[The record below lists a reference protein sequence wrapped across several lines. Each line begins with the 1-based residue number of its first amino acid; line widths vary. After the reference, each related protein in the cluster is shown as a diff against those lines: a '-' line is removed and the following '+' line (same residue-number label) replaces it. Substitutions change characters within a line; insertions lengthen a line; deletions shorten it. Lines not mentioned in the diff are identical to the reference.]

1 MLLTSASLRAQ
12 TPQEADTLFKTNR
25 YSQAM
30 EVYKKLLK
38 AKPKNDLYNFRIA
51 QCAYE
56 LKDFEQAITYFQKTS
71 DKYPLKN
78 YYLGEIFF
86 DNYRFDESVQAFMT
100 YLEKFNPED
109 TQITTAQ
116 RKLKQAE
123 LGAKFL
129 KRIEDVEIVDSMVVD
144 KKDFLNKIPVSTELG
159 SLKQMRLKLPGGSET
174 DKIEYITQRG
184 DRTWFSDTIGGQS
197 DLFTSYKLLDRWAP
211 AEKQITINTP
221 DNENYPFLMLDGV
234 TLCFASDGEGSLGGY
249 DIFIT
254 RFNTDANKFLPAEN
268 VGMPF
273 NSPFNDYMMIVDEL
287 RKVGWFVSDR
297 YQPRGKVAVY
307 QFIPNVEKKIIRSE
321 NPDTLIR
328 FARAEVFSKSAK
340 DKRIKSGYVA
350 GKQISQPE
358 NRIIVCDSVVYS
370 NAADF
375 RSPDA
380 REAYLQLQT
389 LQSEYDAAKSE
400 LEGLR
405 ETYAR
410 SSDDNVRTSTGEN
423 ILNLEAKLRELR
435 PKIDALTLKWRNDE
449 IKFLQNSLDKSK

>member
-221 DNENYPFLMLDGV
+221 GNENYPFLMLDGV

-254 RFNTDANKFLPAEN
+254 RFNSDANKFLPAEN

-273 NSPFNDYMMIVDEL
+273 NSD
-287 RKVGWFVSDR
+287 RK
-297 YQPRGKVAVY
+297 
-307 QFIPNVEKKIIRSE
+307 
-321 NPDTLIR
+321 
-328 FARAEVFSKSAK
+328 
-340 DKRIKSGYVA
+340 
-350 GKQISQPE
+350 
-358 NRIIVCDSVVYS
+358 SVV
-370 NAADF
+370 
-375 RSPDA
+375 
-380 REAYLQLQT
+380 
-389 LQSEYDAAKSE
+389 
-400 LEGLR
+400 
-405 ETYAR
+405 
-410 SSDDNVRTSTGEN
+410 
-423 ILNLEAKLRELR
+423 
-435 PKIDALTLKWRNDE
+435 
-449 IKFLQNSLDKSK
+449 